1 MNCFVCERSEGATIR
16 LSRIKTHSLY
26 FIPSGFFFL
35 SHLIFSKHSLK
46 KKRTEL
52 CSADESNVFP
62 QLLSCF
68 LASFASVLLIDLVC
82 FGLPY
87 STRGGWIHIDD
98 LEISSTGD
106 INILRYEYRNPDRLQ
121 HIRPFSSITPRQ
133 CLPYFNFPL
142 PKPARRAGN
151 NIICVS

>member
-1 MNCFVCERSEGATIR
+1 MVVKGAKALRSVYRGLKLIP
-16 LSRIKTHSLY
+16 
-26 FIPSGFFFL
+26 FILFLPGFFSVA
-35 SHLIFSKHSLK
+35 SHLFKAFLE
-46 KKRTEL
+46 KKRTES

-68 LASFASVLLIDLVC
+68 LALFASVLLIDLVC

-87 STRGGWIHIDD
+87 PTRGGWIHIDD

-121 HIRPFSSITPRQ
+121 HIRPFSPISPRP
-133 CLPYFNFPL
+133 CLPYLNFPL